1 MIKIQ
6 KQIVNGKEKIVHL
19 FEPDYTLNDLEEY
32 KQFLIRYSPAPELY
46 NFETM
51 TLEHISSAIVNVN
64 GNLVFFK

>member
-6 KQIVNGKEKIVHL
+6 KQILNGKEKILHL
-19 FEPDYTLNDLEEY
+19 FEPDYTLYDLENY

-51 TLEHISSAIVNVN
+51 TLDHISSAIVNAN
-64 GNLVFFK
+64 GDLVFFR